1 MADSAV
7 TIQLNLE
14 PGDVKKTAAELQK
27 AVQGIFEQ
35 TGGKGDTQTVKM
47 LDKLRDGLR
56 DIQKSRQELA
66 TAETTRV
73 LSPDALA
80 EIKILESE
88 LAKARI
94 ELGKL
99 DAQREQLKERGA
111 IFGTEWEETNAKIQE
126 TSANITNLRTEI
138 EQIKGTADLDAQAIQ
153 QSANA
158 LDEKNVKLGLLVEQ
172 YEQAKNKSKD
182 LRNST
187 ENVRKSLGGVSS
199 AAKNAGNNLK
209 RGFNDATKA
218 VSRGIKKL
226 LSYTIGITSIVA
238 LMRKIRSAAKEG
250 LKALAEFDSEAN
262 GTLSTF
268 TTDIQYLKNALAT
281 MFYPLIQVV
290 APIFRQFVDALVDA
304 INHVTQFFGAFTGA
318 GKVYKAIRVQK
329 DFADSIKKATDA
341 QTKALAGYDKL
352 QTIQKSSSADSG
364 SSNSNGMFELVEI
377 ESSYKELVNN
387 VKEMLAGDGEKLGKE
402 LAGKVNNAITN
413 FDWVGT
419 GTLISNS
426 IVGTLDF
433 INTFLENVDASEVGR
448 KIIEFL
454 NTIDWDSIIDE
465 IIRLLANIPTK
476 LGELIAGGLQE
487 ALGLDDDN
495 LIVQWTKD
503 TFAEIG
509 TRTTELLT
517 SIKGIVGD
525 LKPAIIGI
533 LWIVL
538 GIINGF
544 NNLALRINDFIS
556 SIREQ
561 IHNFIAQW
569 TELFEGLKDLF
580 NGNVDEAKE
589 HFIKSAKAGL
599 NQLIGFVNK
608 LIDGLN
614 LMLSPLLNIVF
625 LTGKVFGAD
634 WKREDVKIP
643 HIPLL
648 ALAQGAVLPP
658 NKPFLAMLGDQR
670 QGTNVEAP
678 LTTIKQAVREEL
690 ANMGG
695 GYNNQPIIL
704 QLDGRTVAEVVW
716 DENEKRYKQY
726 GAYAY

>member
-27 AVQGIFEQ
+27 AVKGIFEQ
-35 TGGKGDTQTVKM
+35 TGGKGDTQTVQM

-56 DIQKSRQELA
+56 DIQKLRQDLA
-66 TAETTRV
+66 TAETTKV
-73 LSPDALA
+73 LSAQDL
-80 EIKILESE
+80 EDIKALESE
-88 LAKARI
+88 LAKERV

-99 DAQREQLKERGA
+99 DEQREKLRSRGA

-126 TSANITNLRTEI
+126 VSASMTNLETEI
-138 EQIKGTADLDAQAIQ
+138 AQMKDAGSVDAQAIQ
-153 QSANA
+153 ASVNA
-158 LDEKNVKLGLLVEQ
+158 LDEKNVKVGLLVEQ
-172 YEQAKNKSKD
+172 YEQAKNKSTNLK
-182 LRNST
+182 NST
-187 ENVRKSLGGVSS
+187 ENVRRSLGGVSS
-199 AAKNAGNNLK
+199 AAKTAGNNLK

-218 VSRGIKKL
+218 VSAGIKKL
-226 LSYTIGITSIVA
+226 FSYTLGITSIVA

-290 APIFRQFVDALVDA
+290 APIFRQFVDVLVDA
-304 INHVTQFFGAFTGA
+304 INHVAQFFGAFTGA

-341 QTKALAGYDKL
+341 QTKALASYDKL
-352 QTIQKSSSADSG
+352 QTIQKSSSIDSG
-364 SSNSNGMFELVEI
+364 SSNSSGMFELVEV
-377 ESSYKELVNN
+377 ESSYKELANN
-387 VKEMLAGDGEKLGKE
+387 VKEMFAGNGEELGKE
-402 LAGKVNNAITN
+402 LADKVNNAITN
-413 FDWVGT
+413 FDWAGT
-419 GTLISNS
+419 GTSISNS

-433 INTFLENVDASEVGR
+433 INTFLENVDASEVGG

-454 NTIDWDSIIDE
+454 NEVDWDSIVDE

-495 LIVQWTKD
+495 PFVQWTKD
-503 TFAEIG
+503 NFAEIG

-517 SIKGIVGD
+517 SIKDIVGD
-525 LKPAIIGI
+525 LKPVIIGV

-544 NNLALRINDFIS
+544 NNLALRINDI
-556 SIREQ
+556 IATTRDK
-561 IHNFIAQW
+561 IHNFMAKW
-569 TELFEGLKDLF
+569 TELFEGLKELF
-580 NGNVDEAKE
+580 NGNVDKAKE

-599 NQLIGFVNK
+599 NQLISFVNG

-625 LTGKVFGAD
+625 LTGKVFGAE

-695 GYNNQPIIL
+695 YNNQPIIL